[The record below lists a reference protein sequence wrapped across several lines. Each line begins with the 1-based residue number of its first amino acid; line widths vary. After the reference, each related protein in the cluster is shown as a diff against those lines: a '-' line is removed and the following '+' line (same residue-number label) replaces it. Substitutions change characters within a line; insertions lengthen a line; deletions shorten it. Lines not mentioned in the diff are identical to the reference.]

1 MKHFD
6 YSSLPRQSHDATSCS
21 GQLRE
26 KAIYFEVEEH
36 LPFSPE
42 GEGSHV
48 WLYVQKTDTN
58 TDWLAQELAR
68 FAGVSPVAVG
78 YAGLKDRH
86 AVTSQW
92 FSVNL
97 QGLPEPD
104 WLAFENAQI
113 KILKAVR
120 HSKKLKRG
128 ALAGNLFRLRLTHI
142 TGERAIWEQSLLK
155 VAEQGV
161 PNYFAQQR
169 FGHYGNNL
177 KKAEQ
182 WFTEGTEPKR
192 RNQRSIIISAA
203 RSWLFNLVLAER
215 IRQGNWNQLLAG
227 DVMLLAG
234 TRSSYFVAESKDTV
248 LEQRVQ
254 KMDIHPTGPLWGKGE
269 AISQGET
276 LAMEQAVL
284 ADCQDWQQQLV
295 KLGLTQERR
304 ALRLFPQQFKWQF
317 INETGLLLEFEL
329 GPGSYATA
337 VLRELADIQ
346 DMSQK
351 NSTPS
356 SEPNQ

>member
-6 YSSLPRQSHDATSCS
+6 YLSLPRESASAASCS

-26 KAIYFEVEEH
+26 KAVYFEVEEH

-58 TDWLAQELAR
+58 TDWLAQEIAR

-104 WLAFENAQI
+104 WLAFENEQI

-128 ALAGNLFRLRLTHI
+128 ALAGNRFRLRLTNI
-142 TGERAIWEQSLLK
+142 AGEKAVWEQNLQK
-155 VAEQGV
+155 IAEHGV
-161 PNYFAQQR
+161 PNYFAEQR
-169 FGHYGNNL
+169 FGHFGNNL

-182 WFTEGTEPKR
+182 WFTEGTEPKK

-215 IRQGNWNQLLAG
+215 IRQDNWNKMLAG

-234 TRSSYFVAESKDTV
+234 TRASYFVAEIKDDV
-248 LEQRVQ
+248 LEQRI
-254 KMDIHPTGPLWGKGE
+254 KEMDIHPTGPLWGKGE
-269 AISQGET
+269 AISKADT
-276 LAMEQAVL
+276 LTLEQTVL
-284 ADCQDWQQQLV
+284 MDWQDWQQQLV

-317 INETGLLLEFEL
+317 INETSLLLEFEL

-337 VLRELADIQ
+337 VLRELAEIQ

-351 NSTPS
+351 ISTVSPS
-356 SEPNQ
+356 LSE